1 MKVALVHEHLAQDG
15 GAEKVLRV
23 FQNLYPEAPTYT
35 LLYDKK
41 EASPAFAGKDIR
53 TSFIQRLPWGVKKY
67 KWFLLLMPSA
77 IESFD
82 FSEFDVV
89 LSSASAFA
97 KGVITRPKTV
107 HICYCHSPTRYLWS
121 DTHSYVEELS
131 YNRVIK
137 KIIPYYLSR
146 LRMWDTLAA
155 NRVDE
160 FIANSQTIQK
170 RIHKYYRRDSAVI
183 LPPVDT
189 TNFSIAEKTGDYYL
203 IGGRLVAYKRY
214 DLAVRAFSKL
224 GIPLKIFGEGPE
236 YQKLREMAKPN
247 IEFLGKVGG
256 EDLKK
261 LYSEA
266 IAFIHPQEE
275 DFGITAVEAM
285 ASGRPVIAYAA
296 GGALETVV
304 AGQTGVFFDDQEWE
318 ALADTVIRFKPEKFN
333 PQAIKNHAF
342 EYDTEKFKERIKKFV
357 ENTYLKYQEKI
368 K

>member
-1 MKVALVHEHLAQDG
+1 
-15 GAEKVLRV
+15 
-23 FQNLYPEAPTYT
+23 
-35 LLYDKK
+35 
-41 EASPAFAGKDIR
+41 
-53 TSFIQRLPWGVKKY
+53 
-67 KWFLLLMPSA
+67 
-77 IESFD
+77 
-82 FSEFDVV
+82 VV

-121 DTHSYVEELS
+121 DTHSYVGELS

-146 LRMWDTLAA
+146 LRMWDQLAA
-155 NRVDE
+155 SRVDE
-160 FIANSQTIQK
+160 FIANSQTIKK
-170 RIHKYYRRDSAVI
+170 RIYKYYRRDSAVI
-183 LPPVDT
+183 LPPVET
-189 TNFSIAEKTGDYYL
+189 TSFSLAAKTDNYYL

-247 IEFLGKVGG
+247 IEFLGKVTGD
-256 EDLKK
+256 DLKK
-261 LYSEA
+261 LYSQA

-304 AGQTGVFFDDQEWE
+304 AGQTGVFFEDQEWE
-318 ALADTVIRFKPEKFN
+318 ALADAVIRFKPENFD
-333 PQAIKNHAF
+333 PPTIKKHAYEF
-342 EYDTEKFKERIKKFV
+342 DTEKFKEKIQNFV
-357 ENTYLKYQEKI
+357 NDTYLKYQEKI